1 MRQRGQL
8 GFLVFAALFGLAG
21 CADAAPG
28 LPQSEPP
35 VPADSPS
42 VSQPEDPADPE
53 EEVPTP
59 EPLPLPDYPED
70 LTAEDTAEN
79 AILAAEYFLE
89 LMNYIQS
96 TGDVAPFEE
105 VAAQSCESCERYVE
119 RQEERYRSGGFSN
132 GNHASMDS
140 PKASRTEDGI
150 AWVVASDWTITDG
163 TRYDAEEN
171 VLKHIPGNELM
182 GHRMGVQLI
191 ESEWK
196 MLTFAKAPK

>member
-35 VPADSPS
+35 VPADAPS
-42 VSQPEDPADPE
+42 VSQPEDPEDPE

-105 VAAQSCESCERYVE
+105 VAAQSCESCERYVDKIE
-119 RQEERYRSGGFSN
+119 ALYKEGGFSV
-132 GNHASMDS
+132 GNYTLMRDAQ
-140 PKASRTEDGI
+140 AGRTNDGL
-150 AWVVASDWTITDG
+150 AWEVHSDWKSMMD
-163 TRYDAEEN
+163 
-171 VLKHIPGNELM
+171 
-182 GHRMGVQLI
+182 
-191 ESEWK
+191 
-196 MLTFAKAPK
+196 FATKLSVAK

>member
-1 MRQRGQL
+1 M
-8 GFLVFAALFGLAG
+8 FAALFGLAG
-21 CADAAPG
+21 CANAAPE
-28 LPQSEPP
+28 PPRAEPP
-35 VPADSPS
+35 VPTDSPS
-42 VSQPEDPADPE
+42 VSPSEDLEDPE

-119 RQEERYRSGGFSN
+119 RQKERYRAGGFSN
-132 GNHASMDS
+132 GNHASMNS
-140 PKASRTEDGI
+140 PRASRTGDGI
-150 AWVVASDWTITDG
+150 AWVVAADWTITDG

-171 VLKHIPGNELM
+171 GLKHIPGNKLM

-196 MLTFAKAPK
+196 MLTFAEASK

>member
-1 MRQRGQL
+1 
-8 GFLVFAALFGLAG
+8 G

-105 VAAQSCESCERYVE
+105 VAAQSCESCENFIATQTDRYE
-119 RQEERYRSGGFSN
+119 SGGFLVGS
-132 GNHASMDS
+132 GGRLVS
-140 PKASRTEDGI
+140 PIGERTSDGLAWQISADWDVSDGI
-150 AWVVASDWTITDG
+150 KFAPDDG
-163 TRYDAEEN
+163 VINIQGTLLAQFR
-171 VLKHIPGNELM
+171 I
-182 GHRMGVQLI
+182 GVQLV
-191 ESEWK
+191 SDSWV
-196 MLTFAKAPK
+196 MLDFARASG